1 MIPPVT
7 LKARRTDLYRA
18 QTTAV
23 KEKTQDRSPLTIK
36 RTLSMSSR
44 MIAAH
49 RLLEEV
55 IASLRN
61 VIAPA
66 IAEPYPKSQ
75 AYMAAVILEFVS
87 RQVEERRDIDE
98 EKTHTLNG
106 LFHDVTSLLAG
117 KAPAV
122 ANTLDASIPDA
133 SIPDQEARLGR
144 LIEWLYAEKDRLGP
158 ETFAAAN
165 QRVRAALRQLLD
177 QELKVAG
184 KTE

>member
-1 MIPPVT
+1 
-7 LKARRTDLYRA
+7 
-18 QTTAV
+18 
-23 KEKTQDRSPLTIK
+23 
-36 RTLSMSSR
+36 

-87 RQVEERRDIDE
+87 RQVEERHDIDE
-98 EKTHTLNG
+98 EKTLTLNA

-122 ANTLDASIPDA
+122 VNT
-133 SIPDQEARLGR
+133 PDQEARLGR
-144 LIEWLYAEKDRLGP
+144 LIEWLYAEKDRLSP

>member
-1 MIPPVT
+1 M
-7 LKARRTDLYRA
+7 
-18 QTTAV
+18 
-23 KEKTQDRSPLTIK
+23 
-36 RTLSMSSR
+36 LS
-44 MIAAH
+44 AH

-87 RQVEERRDIDE
+87 RQVEERQDISE
-98 EKTHTLNG
+98 EKTRTLNE
-106 LFHDVTSLLAG
+106 LFQDLSSLLTG
-117 KAPAV
+117 KEPAV
-122 ANTLDASIPDA
+122 S
-133 SIPDQEARLGR
+133 SIPDQEARLCR
-144 LIEWLYAEKDRLGP
+144 LIEWLYSEKDRLGP
-158 ETFAAAN
+158 EAFAAAN

-184 KTE
+184 KAE

>member
-1 MIPPVT
+1 
-7 LKARRTDLYRA
+7 
-18 QTTAV
+18 
-23 KEKTQDRSPLTIK
+23 
-36 RTLSMSSR
+36 

-87 RQVEERRDIDE
+87 RQVEERHDIDE
-98 EKTHTLNG
+98 EKARTLND
-106 LFHDVTSLLAG
+106 LFHAVTALLAG
-117 KAPAV
+117 KDPAV
-122 ANTLDASIPDA
+122 ANT
-133 SIPDQEARLGR
+133 PDQEARLGR

-165 QRVRAALRQLLD
+165 QRVRTALRQLLD

-184 KTE
+184 KAE

>member
-1 MIPPVT
+1 VRKVPFDN
-7 LKARRTDLYRA
+7 RRCSVY
-18 QTTAV
+18 V
-23 KEKTQDRSPLTIK
+23 
-36 RTLSMSSR
+36 SR

-87 RQVEERRDIDE
+87 RQVEERHDIDE
-98 EKTHTLNG
+98 EKTHMLND
-106 LFHDVTSLLAG
+106 LFHDVTSLLPG
-117 KAPAV
+117 KAPTV
-122 ANTLDASIPDA
+122 AST
-133 SIPDQEARLGR
+133 PDQEAQLGQ
-144 LIEWLYAEKDRLGP
+144 LIEWLYAEKDRLGS

>member
-1 MIPPVT
+1 
-7 LKARRTDLYRA
+7 
-18 QTTAV
+18 
-23 KEKTQDRSPLTIK
+23 
-36 RTLSMSSR
+36 

-87 RQVEERRDIDE
+87 RQVEERHDIEE
-98 EKTHTLNG
+98 EKTLTLNA
-106 LFHDVTSLLAG
+106 LFHDVTSLLTG
-117 KAPAV
+117 KAPV
-122 ANTLDASIPDA
+122 VVDTLD
-133 SIPDQEARLGR
+133 EETRLGR
-144 LIEWLYAEKDRLGP
+144 LIEWLYAEKDHLGP

-165 QRVRAALRQLLD
+165 QRVRAALRQVLD

-184 KTE
+184 KAE